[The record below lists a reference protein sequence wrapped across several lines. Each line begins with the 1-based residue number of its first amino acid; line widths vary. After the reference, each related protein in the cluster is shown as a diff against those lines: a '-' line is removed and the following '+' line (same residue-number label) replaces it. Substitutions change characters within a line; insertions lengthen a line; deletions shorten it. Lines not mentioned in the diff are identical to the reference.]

1 MKTLIDVFFIYTSK
15 DTHNNNNT
23 IMEYVK
29 SKKIKLNKDVNN
41 ITNEQLLFLL
51 KSNKESNYLF
61 DDFWYLTEDGFEKI
75 SNNES
80 ILFQGNDYYNT
91 ICIFYKEKPKPNQSK
106 TKKVLFKRKNN
117 KTKKNLEIPI
127 KLLSSS

>member
-15 DTHNNNNT
+15 DTHNNNN

-29 SKKIKLNKDVNN
+29 SKKLKLSKNEMN

-61 DDFWYLTEDGFEKI
+61 DDVWYLTEDDFQKI
-75 SNNES
+75 NNNES
-80 ILFQGNDYYNT
+80 ILFQDNQYYNT
-91 ICIFYKEKPKPNQSK
+91 ICIFYKEKPKSNQSK
-106 TKKVLFKRKNN
+106 TKKVLFKSNKN

>member
-15 DTHNNNNT
+15 DTHNNNN

-29 SKKIKLNKDVNN
+29 SKKLKLSKNEMN

-61 DDFWYLTEDGFEKI
+61 DDVWYLTEDDFQKI
-75 SNNES
+75 NNNES
-80 ILFQGNDYYNT
+80 ILFQDNQYYNT
-91 ICIFYKEKPKPNQSK
+91 ICIFYKEKPKSNQSK
-106 TKKVLFKRKNN
+106 TKKKLFKSNKN

>member
-15 DTHNNNNT
+15 DTHNNN

-29 SKKIKLNKDVNN
+29 SKKLKLSKNEMN

-61 DDFWYLTEDGFEKI
+61 DDVWYLTEDDFQKI
-75 SNNES
+75 NNNES
-80 ILFQGNDYYNT
+80 ILFQDNQYYNT
-91 ICIFYKEKPKPNQSK
+91 ICIFYKEKPKSNQSK
-106 TKKVLFKRKNN
+106 TKKVLFKSKKN